1 MKEES
6 AIKVIKYALKEFID
20 RYSGDPEKQ
29 DIILDINK
37 CLCGR
42 LHASWEYREVNER
55 GEVSKYYIARKK
67 MSERETADQLENLME
82 YIASDLNS
90 PHFNKVEIDKE
101 DLDALYNAVAILRG
115 LEE

>member
-1 MKEES
+1 
-6 AIKVIKYALKEFID
+6 
-20 RYSGDPEKQ
+20 
-29 DIILDINK
+29 
-37 CLCGR
+37 

-55 GEVSKYYIARKK
+55 GEVSKDYIARKK
-67 MSERETADQLENLME
+67 MTERETADQLENLME
-82 YIASDLNS
+82 YIASDLDS